1 VPSWAPGANR
11 EWQYHSWAL
20 QWVPACYWFRQ
31 WSNKKDI
38 MYPHGFLKE
47 HSSVLLWFMRLLD
60 CLILLGACAAAY
72 LPVFGTRP
80 LPPHYQVA
88 VLFSVLL
95 LIVVF
100 HAYSLYRA
108 WRGIDYAQEFTATLL
123 AWTTVFAILVFL
135 AVITKTSESF
145 SRAWLMM
152 WFTFGGAVLLL
163 VRYSLRRFLQYLR
176 GHGLNLRHIAII
188 ASGDIGSHVFNNLR
202 SSPEAGFSINAYFTD
217 DEVDTV
223 VLEKTVH
230 GPIADALGYVEKH
243 QLDQIWLAMPLK
255 QADTIETIV
264 NDLKNVTTDIRL
276 VPDIFGFR
284 LINHSISSIAGL
296 PVINLSV
303 TPMAGINRW
312 IKAIEDKLIS
322 TLILLLIG
330 PLLLAIALMVK
341 MTSPGPVFYR
351 QQRLSWNGR
360 KFTIYKFRT
369 MPVGSENST
378 GAVWTTSGDNRATP
392 VGAFLRRTSL
402 DELPQFWNVLRG
414 DMSIVGPRPERPV
427 FVDKFKDEIPSYMQ
441 KHMVKAG
448 ITGWAQVNG
457 WRGNTDLKKR
467 IEHDLYYIDNWSLW
481 LDLRIILM
489 TVFKGFVHKNAH

>member
-1 VPSWAPGANR
+1 
-11 EWQYHSWAL
+11 
-20 QWVPACYWFRQ
+20 
-31 WSNKKDI
+31 
-38 MYPHGFLKE
+38 
-47 HSSVLLWFMRLLD
+47 LLD
-60 CLILLGACAAAY
+60 CLILLGACFAAY

-108 WRGIDYAQEFTATLL
+108 WRGIDYAQEFTATIL

-145 SRAWLMM
+145 SRAWLLL
-152 WFTFGGAVLLL
+152 WFTSGGSALLL
-163 VRYSLRRFLQYLR
+163 TRYSLRRLLQYMR
-176 GHGLNLRHIAII
+176 GRGLNLRHIAII
-188 ASGDIGSHVFNNLR
+188 ASGDIGDHVFNNLV
-202 SSPEAGFSINAYFTD
+202 SSPEIGFNIRAYFTD
-217 DEVDTV
+217 DNIDT
-223 VLEKTVH
+223 LALGKTLH
-230 GPIADALGYVEKH
+230 GPISDALNYVESH

-255 QADTIETIV
+255 EADTIESIV
-264 NDLKNVTTDIRL
+264 NALKNVTTDIRL

-303 TPMAGINRW
+303 TPMDGINLW
-312 IKAIEDKLIS
+312 VKAIEDKVIS
-322 TLILLLIG
+322 VLILLLIS
-330 PLLLAIALMVK
+330 PLFLAISLAVK
-341 MTSPGPVFYR
+341 MTSTGPIFYR

-360 KFTIYKFRT
+360 EFTMYKFRT
-369 MPVGSENST
+369 MPVNSEGST
-378 GAVWTTSGDNRATP
+378 GAVWTTSNDSRATP
-392 VGAFLRRTSL
+392 LGKFLRRASL
-402 DELPQFWNVLRG
+402 DELPQFLNVLRG

-427 FVDKFKDEIPSYMQ
+427 FVEKFKDEIPSYMQ

-457 WRGNTDLKKR
+457 WRGDTNLQAR

-481 LDLRIILM
+481 LDLKIIFM
-489 TVFKGFVHKNAH
+489 TIFKGLVHKNAY

>member
-1 VPSWAPGANR
+1 
-11 EWQYHSWAL
+11 
-20 QWVPACYWFRQ
+20 
-31 WSNKKDI
+31 

-60 CLILLGACAAAY
+60 VLILLGACFAAY

-88 VLFSVLL
+88 ILFAVLL

-123 AWTTVFAILVFL
+123 AWTTVFGILVFL

-145 SRAWLMM
+145 SRAWLLM
-152 WFTFGGAVLLL
+152 WFASGGTALLL
-163 VRYSLRRFLQYLR
+163 TRYGLRRLLQYMR
-176 GHGLNLRHIAII
+176 SRGLNLRHIAII
-188 ASGDIGSHVFNNLR
+188 ASGNIGTHVYQNLTTA
-202 SSPEAGFSINAYFTD
+202 PEAGFNIRAYFTD
-217 DEVDTV
+217 DEVKPGS
-223 VLEKTVH
+223 LGKTVH
-230 GPIADALGYVEKH
+230 GPISEALRYVEQHK
-243 QLDQIWLAMPLK
+243 LDQIWLAMPLK
-255 QADTIETIV
+255 EAETIEAIV

-303 TPMAGINRW
+303 TPMEGINRW
-312 IKAIEDKLIS
+312 VKAIEDKLIS
-322 TLILLLIG
+322 AMILLLIS
-330 PLLLAIALMVK
+330 PLLLILSMAVK
-341 MTSPGPVFYR
+341 TTSPGPIFYR
-351 QQRLSWNGR
+351 QQRLSWNGK
-360 KFTIYKFRT
+360 KFTMYKFRT
-369 MPVGSENST
+369 MPVDSEQSS
-378 GAVWTTSGDNRATP
+378 GAVWTISGDNRATP
-392 VGAFLRRTSL
+392 LGAFLRRTSL
-402 DELPQFWNVLRG
+402 DELPQFWNVLKG

-427 FVDKFKDEIPSYMQ
+427 FVEKFKDEIPRYMQ

-457 WRGNTDLKKR
+457 WRGDTDLHTR
-467 IEHDLYYIDNWSLW
+467 VEHDLYYIDNWSLW
-481 LDLRIILM
+481 LDLKIIFM
-489 TVFKGFVHKNAH
+489 TVFKGLVHKNAY

>member
-1 VPSWAPGANR
+1 
-11 EWQYHSWAL
+11 
-20 QWVPACYWFRQ
+20 
-31 WSNKKDI
+31 

-47 HSSVLLWFMRLLD
+47 HSSILLWIMRLLD
-60 CLILLGACAAAY
+60 VLILLAACGAAY

-88 VLFSVLL
+88 VIFAVLL

-108 WRGIDYAQEFTATLL
+108 WRGIDFSQEFTATVL

-145 SRAWLMM
+145 SRAWLLM
-152 WFTFGGAVLLL
+152 WFTFGGTALLL
-163 VRYSLRRFLQYLR
+163 IRYGLKQLLRHLR
-176 GHGLNLRHIAII
+176 TRGLNLRHIAII
-188 ASGDIGSHVFNNLR
+188 ASGDIGTHVFNSLHA
-202 SSPEAGFSINAYFTD
+202 SPDAGFNIRAYFTND
-217 DEVDTV
+217 KMDTIS
-223 VLEKTVH
+223 LGETVH
-230 GPIADALGYVEKH
+230 GPISEARDYMEQH
-243 QLDQIWLAMPLK
+243 QLDQIWLAMPLRE
-255 QADTIETIV
+255 ADTIEAIIS
-264 NDLKNVTTDIRL
+264 DLKNITTDIRL

-303 TPMAGINRW
+303 TPMEGINRW

-322 TLILLLIG
+322 TLILLLIS
-330 PLLLAIALMVK
+330 PVFLSICMLVK
-341 MTSPGPVFYR
+341 ISSPGPIFYR

-360 KFTIYKFRT
+360 RFTMYKFRT
-369 MPVGSENST
+369 MPVDSENTT
-378 GAVWTTSGDNRATP
+378 GAVWTSSGDKRATAI
-392 VGAFLRRTSL
+392 GAVLRKTSL

-427 FVDKFKDEIPSYMQ
+427 FVEKFKDEIPSYMQ

-448 ITGWAQVNG
+448 ITGWAQING
-457 WRGNTDLKKR
+457 WRGDTDLHSR
-467 IEHDLYYIDNWSLW
+467 IEHDLFYIDNWSLW
-481 LDLRIILM
+481 LDLKIIFM
-489 TVFKGFVHKNAH
+489 TVFKGLSHKNAY

>member
-1 VPSWAPGANR
+1 
-11 EWQYHSWAL
+11 
-20 QWVPACYWFRQ
+20 
-31 WSNKKDI
+31 

-88 VLFSVLL
+88 VLFAVLL
-95 LIVVF
+95 LILVF
-100 HAYSLYRA
+100 HAYSLYRT
-108 WRGIDYAQEFTATLL
+108 WRGIDYAQEFAATLL

-135 AVITKTSESF
+135 AVITKMSESF

-152 WFTFGGAVLLL
+152 WFTFGGAALLL
-163 VRYSLRRFLQYLR
+163 TRYGLRRLLQYMR
-176 GHGLNLRHIAII
+176 GRGFNLRHIAII
-188 ASGDIGSHVFNNLR
+188 ASGDIGHHVFSNLL

-217 DEVDTV
+217 DKVDPTG
-223 VLEKTVH
+223 LGKTVH
-230 GPIADALGYVEKH
+230 GPISDALSYVENH

-255 QADTIETIV
+255 EAETIEAIV
-264 NDLKNVTTDIRL
+264 NDLRNVTTDIRL

-312 IKAIEDKLIS
+312 IKALEDKVFSFLILILIS
-322 TLILLLIG
+322 
-330 PLLLAIALMVK
+330 PLLLAIAVAVK
-341 MTSPGPVFYR
+341 MTSAGPVFYR

-360 KFTIYKFRT
+360 EFTMYKFRT
-369 MPVGSENST
+369 MPVDSESST
-378 GAVWTTSGDNRATP
+378 GAVWTTSGDGRATP
-392 VGAFLRRTSL
+392 VGALLRRTSL

-427 FVDKFKDEIPSYMQ
+427 FVQKFKDEIPRYMQ

-457 WRGNTDLKKR
+457 WRGDTDLQSR

-481 LDLRIILM
+481 LDLKIIFM
-489 TVFKGFVHKNAH
+489 TVFKGLVHKNAY